1 MIDGLTGPLVSE
13 RRLRD
18 LSLRTAVVVL
28 LSAIGLG
35 FGTFAAY
42 DSLRSSQGPTI
53 AALIVA
59 ATYGLLA
66 IASWAL
72 ARHRPD
78 PTGPTSVT
86 ADVAAAPLLSG
97 NVGSMLQLL
106 TVSATGGAARTRCS
120 DAVGSRSFADATG
133 RSFARCRLHG
143 GKKSWEVVDP
153 GQHRVQLHLRRL
165 IPQLPEASRGPRPHV
180 GV

>member
-1 MIDGLTGPLVSE
+1 MIDGLTGPPVSE

-106 TVSATGGAARTRCS
+106 TVSARPEERLALDAAMRLARDLS
-120 DAVGSRSFADATG
+120 PMQLAVLSLVAGFMVG
-133 RSFARCRLHG
+133 RNL
-143 GKKSWEVVDP
+143 GK
-153 GQHRVQLHLRRL
+153 
-165 IPQLPEASRGPRPHV
+165 
-180 GV
+180 